1 MDTTANAVSGHAAHW
16 NAASSA
22 PFATDEEKVGY
33 EFLSA
38 AADGCVSCLQR
49 IYAHNSA
56 IVGWECP
63 RDSYTALDCAQ
74 QYRQADAIK

>member
-1 MDTTANAVSGHAAHW
+1 MDTANEVRGHAAHW
-16 NAASSA
+16 NAAPSA

-49 IYAHNSA
+49 IYARNPA
-56 IVGWECP
+56 IVRWECP
-63 RDSYTALDCAQ
+63 KDSYTAMDFAG
-74 QYRQADAIK
+74 RHGQAEAIE